1 MCGQPCCFNEKM
13 HEKCSIMFS
22 LYKTF
27 KGLTVSEQRPMII
40 GSIPKLPA
48 QYAGFVLPLFISFFM
63 SGIISMINL
72 WRNVGWSDTFL
83 QIWFSV
89 WMMSW
94 LVAYPAVLI
103 ILPLVRRLTALIVDM
118 STFNPSK

>member
-1 MCGQPCCFNEKM
+1 
-13 HEKCSIMFS
+13 MFS